1 MITYNKLIR
10 DNIIEKI
17 EATWWTANYHIATPE
32 EFEIKLKEKLIEEA
46 KELAAEH
53 NIEDIKNELA
63 DVLRVTQEIMKLYAI
78 TQEDIK
84 DAIEKKDKKAWGFDQ
99 RIILDQASEF

>member
-10 DNIIEKI
+10 DKIIEKI
-17 EATWWTANYHIATPE
+17 ENNWWTANYHIATPE
-32 EFEIKLKEKLIEEA
+32 EFETKLKEKLIEEA

-63 DVLRVTQEIMKLYAI
+63 DVLKVTQEIMKLYAI
-78 TQEDIK
+78 STEEINEAIK
-84 DAIEKKDKKAWGFDQ
+84 KKDEKAWGFDQ